1 MKPNLQTIRS
11 NKIFLWLQWGF
22 LWQEFGEQTWSSGS
36 TWKSREGVKT
46 RLVTEL
52 QLGELPGQHLS
63 SKSYGRERSSAANV
77 STRKWIYSKFITSF
91 SALILRKWI
100 KAYLLCSPRRNW
112 HRRVSSKLQDLCKGS
127 AFIQSFCIT
136 MEDILKFWKR
146 PHFHFLCPAT

>member
-11 NKIFLWLQWGF
+11 NKIFLWLQWGC
-22 LWQEFGEQTWSSGS
+22 LWQKFGEQTWSSGS
-36 TWKSREGVKT
+36 
-46 RLVTEL
+46 
-52 QLGELPGQHLS
+52 PGRVWRQSSSLS
-63 SKSYGRERSSAANV
+63 CSSVNCQVSASLAKDQSYGRERSSAANV

-100 KAYLLCSPRRNW
+100 KAYLFCSPRRNW

-146 PHFHFLCPAT
+146 PRFHFLCPAS